1 MRRRE
6 KAMLFIKKAENTG
19 MIFNEG
25 NTLLA
30 QQVKITQ
37 GINRN
42 YRNASIGEIPSEKLI
57 NDNEEDEFKS

>member
-19 MIFNEG
+19 LVFNEG

-30 QQVKITQ
+30 
-37 GINRN
+37 
-42 YRNASIGEIPSEKLI
+42 
-57 NDNEEDEFKS
+57 